1 MAVKTQSKTD
11 MNELAEGVQAL
22 STQDSIEF
30 EITLCSWN
38 IFGENTR
45 GITEHREKVVTETL
59 KKRIVSGAVT
69 LSTSNIMCLQEVP
82 VKTFNSIQKYVP
94 TLSRYDYKMSSS
106 TSSRFS
112 MVLYSLEKFTVNSTY
127 LNEAFA
133 YMETKK
139 KMYDFIAQNDLRKTE
154 AIKGVLQWKEESEL
168 EIFHEVLRECRQ
180 AKSILGFN
188 DLLDRYK
195 APKESGTIS
204 PKVLLERRMAI
215 VALQFKNPLSRDRK
229 RAAASS
235 QEPILVVI
243 SIHSYKDKD
252 ESRKLIYLLFDFLE
266 KLDNSKVIII
276 LAGDFN
282 LDIHEGRLLKE
293 RSFKQKFLEL
303 FHVPK
308 YGLRSLRTE
317 HIDFIATGKQSSV
330 WKFVEPVIITA
341 HDMEV
346 SDDIEKNLVGETQIQ
361 KHRTITNHS
370 PLSTTLQLRRRAQ

>member
-1 MAVKTQSKTD
+1 MS
-11 MNELAEGVQAL
+11 G
-22 STQDSIEF
+22 IE
-30 EITLCSWN
+30 EITALIETLKIQDEITVCSWN
-38 IFGENTR
+38 IFGENTS
-45 GITEHREKVVTETL
+45 GITKHREKVVTETL
-59 KKRIVSGAVT
+59 KTQKVSGAIS
-69 LSTSNIMCLQEVP
+69 LSQSDIMCLQEVP
-82 VKTFNSIQKYVP
+82 VEGFDYIQKYVP
-94 TLSRYDYKMSSS
+94 TLTSYNYKMSSS

-112 MVLYSLEKFTVNSTY
+112 MVLYNLEKFTVNSAY
-127 LNEAFA
+127 LNEAFD

-139 KMYDFIAQNDLRKTE
+139 KMYDFIAQNDLWKTE

-195 APKESGTIS
+195 APNEPGTKS

-215 VALQFKNPLSRDRK
+215 VALQFKNPLSQDR
-229 RAAASS
+229 RRTAASS

-252 ESRKLIYLLFDFLE
+252 ESRKLIYLLFDFLN

-282 LDIHEGRLLKE
+282 LDIYKE
-293 RSFKQKFLEL
+293 QLPEEKLFKEKFLDL
-303 FHVPK
+303 YHVPK
-308 YGLRSLRTE
+308 YGLRSLRKE
-317 HIDFIATGKQSSV
+317 RIDFIAAGKQSSV
-330 WKFVEPVIITA
+330 WEFVEPVITA
-341 HDMEV
+341 HDLVVPHE
-346 SDDIEKNLVGETQIQ
+346 IEKNIVGHTQVQ

-370 PLSTTLQLRRRAQ
+370 PLSTTLQLKRCHVQGGNNEP